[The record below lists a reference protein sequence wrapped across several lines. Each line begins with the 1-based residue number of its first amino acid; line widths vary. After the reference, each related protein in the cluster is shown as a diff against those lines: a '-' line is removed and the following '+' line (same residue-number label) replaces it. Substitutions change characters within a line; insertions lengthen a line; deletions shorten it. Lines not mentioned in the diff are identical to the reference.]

1 MLEIIMNLVIRT
13 AGSII
18 AYVVIE
24 AVKNKKNNRPESGKR
39 DDYSSKE

>member
-1 MLEIIMNLVIRT
+1 MLEILINLVVSI

-24 AVKNKKNNRPESGKR
+24 AVKNKKNNRPKPGKL
-39 DDYSSKE
+39 DDYSSH